1 MPAGIEGPELL
12 KYLILRTAVAKWPPS
27 IALFSVSRRENV
39 MSSDDRSNR
48 ARASNLLKKRIEIN
62 YAYSS
67 TDFDAR
73 LLERLAVKSGEH
85 VLDIGCGTGAQSI
98 PIAGLV
104 GPSGSVSS
112 LDISAASIA
121 TLQSKIPAGS
131 HVQAVA
137 SDMADLAR
145 VTADTFTTRQ
155 YSLAHSSYALY
166 YSDQHLHVLDVI
178 RSALKAGGR
187 YAIFTTN
194 RPHAWSIWR
203 QDSRRSLRRSRAR
216 CGSGRLC

>member
-1 MPAGIEGPELL
+1 MPAEIKGPELP

-27 IALFSVSRRENV
+27 FALFNVSRRENI

-62 YAYSS
+62 HAYSS
-67 TDFDAR
+67 TDFDGW
-73 LLERLAVKSGEH
+73 LLERLAVKPGEH
-85 VLDIGCGTGAQSI
+85 VLDVGCGTGAQSI

-121 TLQSKIPAGS
+121 SLQSKIPAGS
-131 HVQAVA
+131 GVQAVA

-145 VTADTFTTRQ
+145 VIADTFTTKQ
-155 YSLAHSSYALY
+155 YTLAHSSYALY
-166 YSDQHLHVLDVI
+166 YCDNTSMC
-178 RSALKAGGR
+178 
-187 YAIFTTN
+187 
-194 RPHAWSIWR
+194 WM
-203 QDSRRSLRRSRAR
+203 
-216 CGSGRLC
+216 